1 MIRRN
6 PGCSALCLGLVIT
19 GFLHD
24 TQAPLQATELPENS
38 FYYYRG
44 EKIPLEYA
52 DYVAI
57 RWRHGADAALL
68 QGYPVQSEVGRREL
82 PLERL
87 MLYPL
92 TASLSRVDQQHLLRD
107 LDRIPETE
115 WVAPVYR
122 SPEALMI
129 ATDQILL
136 RFDPDVTE
144 EAVTRLCE
152 ELDLEIEQAVSRA
165 SSTYRVHKRDGAALD
180 SANRLHER
188 PEVRWAHPDFLR
200 ILDRPRLSALTEGHR
215 GIQLPTGSI
224 ASTPTIDKGTR
235 RFQVTDVTTFSSPSG
250 LLLPR
255 DPIDLSSVDRTNL
268 RTEDFEGAFPDAW
281 QILGEPSWAAV
292 GDRPYS
298 GTYSGYSVGSVI
310 ASPGPYP
317 NNVDAWM
324 VFGPFSLV
332 DAVAARVDLQA
343 WIQTESYYD
352 YFKVAVSL
360 DGSQWYGLQFSG
372 DWEGWRNIALDLA
385 QVPTLGSLL
394 GEPQIWL
401 ALVLQ
406 SDVSITFE
414 GVYVDDVKI
423 ETITGGYED
432 LTADELDH
440 LQWSLANNE
449 QLWGIE
455 GVDVGAI
462 AAWGITP
469 GSDAVTIAVIDEG
482 VDLSHPDLAA
492 KLVPGYDATGA
503 GSQGA
508 PTGNEAHGTACAA
521 VAAALTDNGIGVAG
535 MAKEAR
541 LMPVRIFVG
550 GYTRDSWAAD
560 GIHWAATQGADILSN
575 SWGGGLPSDA
585 ITGAI
590 EAAVSE
596 GREGRGAVVVFAAGN
611 SNREGVSYPASLPG
625 ALAVGALSPCDQ
637 RKSYTSCDGEFWWG
651 SNYGEGLAV
660 MAPGVLQVSA
670 DIAGEAGYQPGD
682 YLPNF
687 NGTSSATP
695 IVAGVAALLLSL
707 SPDLSGHS
715 VGALIQESAVDLGP
729 AGWDAET
736 GHGRLSAIG
745 ALMEL
750 LNQTTDLEALE
761 VSFRDQPAGGGLLV
775 AQPTAGQEVYAHL
788 RFTATTSDPL
798 VGRLAALTV
807 DDELLC
813 DVVDTLQ
820 DGEHEVWCATPW
832 LATSG
837 PHQLRGQ
844 VDPEGLVSEADETNN
859 TVTLDFQVPTPDREI
874 FLDDFESGDTIEWS
888 AWIQ

>member
-1 MIRRN
+1 
-6 PGCSALCLGLVIT
+6 
-19 GFLHD
+19 
-24 TQAPLQATELPENS
+24 LQATQLPDAS
-38 FYYYRG
+38 FYYYG
-44 EKIPLEYA
+44 EEKIPLEYA
-52 DYVAI
+52 NFVAI
-57 RWRHGADAALL
+57 RWRNRADLAMLH
-68 QGYPVQSEVGRREL
+68 GYPVQSDAGQHEL
-82 PLERL
+82 PLESL
-87 MLYPL
+87 FLYPL
-92 TASLSRVDQQHLLRD
+92 TASLSTTHYQQLLRD
-107 LDRIPETE
+107 LDRIAETE

-129 ATDQILL
+129 ATDHILI
-136 RFDPDVTE
+136 RFDPGVTE
-144 EAVTRLCE
+144 EAVKRLCE
-152 ELDLEIEQAVSRA
+152 ELDMEIQEKVSWA
-165 SSTYRVHKRDGAALD
+165 SSTYLTNKRDGAALD
-180 SANRLHER
+180 SANRLHGR
-188 PEVRWAHPDFLR
+188 PEVQWAHPDFLR
-200 ILDRPRLSALTEGHR
+200 ILDRPRLSALSRAHR
-215 GIQLPTGSI
+215 ELELPTGSI
-224 ASTPTIDKGTR
+224 ASTTPIDKGTR
-235 RFQVTDVTTFSSPSG
+235 RFQVAEATTFSSPSG

-255 DPIDLSSVDRTNL
+255 DPVDLSSVDYATL
-268 RTEDFEGAFPDAW
+268 GVEDFEGAFPDDW
-281 QILGEPSWAAV
+281 QILGEPSWATVA
-292 GDRPYS
+292 DRPYS
-298 GTYSGYSVGSVI
+298 GAYSGYSVGSDI

-324 VFGPFSLV
+324 VFGPFNLV
-332 DAVAARVDLQA
+332 GAEAARVDLQA

-372 DWEGWRNIALDLA
+372 DWEDWRNIALDLH

-394 GEPQIWL
+394 GEPQVWL
-401 ALVLQ
+401 ALVMQ

-414 GVYVDDVKI
+414 GVYVDDVTI

-432 LTADELDH
+432 LTSDEFDH
-440 LQWSLANNE
+440 LQWSLANNG
-449 QLWGIE
+449 QLWGID
-455 GVDVGAI
+455 GVDVGAV

-469 GSDAVTIAVIDEG
+469 GSDVVTIAVIDEG
-482 VDLSHPDLAA
+482 VDLSHPDLVS

-503 GSQGA
+503 DSQGA

-521 VAAALTDNGIGVAG
+521 VAGAVTDNGIGVAG
-535 MAKEAR
+535 MARGAR

-560 GIHWAATQGADILSN
+560 GIHWAVTHGADILSN

-596 GREGRGAVVVFAAGN
+596 GREGRGAIVAFAAGN
-611 SNREGVSYPASLPG
+611 SNSETVSYPASLP
-625 ALAVGALSPCDQ
+625 ATLAVGALSPCDQ

-651 SNYGEGLAV
+651 SNYGEGLGV
-660 MAPGVLQVSA
+660 IAPGVLQYSA

-682 YLPNF
+682 YLSNF

-695 IVAGVAALLLSL
+695 IVAGVAALLLGI
-707 SPDLSGHS
+707 SPALSGHT
-715 VGALIQESAVDLGP
+715 VGNLIQQSAVDLGP
-729 AGWDAET
+729 PGWDAET

-750 LNQTTDLEALE
+750 LTQTTDLEARE
-761 VSFRDQPAGGGLLV
+761 VLFRDQPAGGGLLV
-775 AQPTAGQEVYAHL
+775 EQPTAGQEVYAHL
-788 RFTATTSDPL
+788 RFTTTAPAPL
-798 VGRLAALTV
+798 DGSLAALTV

-813 DVVDTLQ
+813 EIVDTLQ

-832 LATSG
+832 LVTPG

-859 TVTLDFQVPTPDREI
+859 SVTLEFEVLNQDREI
-874 FLDDFESGDTIEWS
+874 FLDDFESGDTAAWS
-888 AWIQ
+888 AWVQ